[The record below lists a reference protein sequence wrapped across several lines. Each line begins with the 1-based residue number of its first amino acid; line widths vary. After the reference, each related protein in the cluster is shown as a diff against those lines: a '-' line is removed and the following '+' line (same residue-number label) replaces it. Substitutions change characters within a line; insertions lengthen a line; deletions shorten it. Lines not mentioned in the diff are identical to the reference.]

1 MTWSLELPHLSA
13 AELLRL
19 LKSDI
24 WPDTGSKQQAL
35 PDNFLMS
42 LHSGPFSPQDMV
54 GKLNEGQKE
63 TRKKTH

>member
-1 MTWSLELPHLSA
+1 MTRSLELPHLST
-13 AELLRL
+13 AELLGL

-42 LHSGPFSPQDMV
+42 LHSGPFYPKVMV
-54 GKLNEGQKE
+54 GKLNE
-63 TRKKTH
+63 